1 MQSLALVLLLVG
13 ARHGWLPLYLA
24 LPLGV
29 ALLWLPWL
37 LPGNRTAVAT
47 VGEPDIARLARD
59 LSHNTSQ
66 NALSAAGVA
75 FSVKRLAE
83 KLQSQLDAAEQIVG
97 SAEVMIHTERATSN
111 LARQAM
117 DAATRARAGSDEG
130 QVLLAS
136 TIERMHRLSER
147 MGASREA
154 IEALNQ
160 RSEDIQRVTLVI
172 QGIASQTNLLA
183 LNAAIEAARAGE
195 HGRGFAVVAEEV
207 RGLAGRTA
215 EATEEVGQMV
225 AEIQR
230 QTSEVVEQI
239 RQLSEELGEGVGQVE
254 LTGRQLEGI
263 AELGGRGGEPDYRD
277 RPGRRDQPQPT
288 RQPVRRGRASAR
300 RPQRQRGTDPAP
312 RRSRQPVGEP
322 GRGDQRAP
330 RRGQPGRPTTSRS
343 TTSPGRAR
351 RLSPLASR
359 RTCAA
364 GASTSTTCS
373 TAATSRC
380 PIPSRP
386 STGPASTATPTRSCR
401 ASRSSCWSA
410 TANLVFAIACT
421 PEGYVPTHNRAFA
434 HPPSG
439 DPQTDALRSRS
450 KRLFN
455 DRTGIRCG
463 SHQQPLLLQTYTRDT
478 GELMHD
484 LSVPIFIHGKHWGRP
499 APRLSAGGR
508 GAGQGGRAGG
518 AGAEPGLER
527 LAGCGDQAAGHGAGE
542 HHLPG
547 RRLPGEQGQQGEEQQ
562 GEVGRAQDAFGPE
575 RLVQR
580 RQQ

>member
-1 MQSLALVLLLVG
+1 MQPARSRILFVCLLQSLALVLLLVG

-47 VGEPDIARLARD
+47 VGEPDIA
-59 LSHNTSQ
+59 Q
-66 NALSAAGVA
+66 
-75 FSVKRLAE
+75 
-83 KLQSQLDAAEQIVG
+83 
-97 SAEVMIHTERATSN
+97 
-111 LARQAM
+111 
-117 DAATRARAGSDEG
+117 G

-263 AELGGRGGEPDYRD
+263 AELAAGVESQITEIAQGAEINRSQLASLFAAVEQVRGDLSASEEQTLRLGEAASQLENQAEVISERLAEVSLDAYHQSVYDLAREGAAAIAARFEEDVRSGRIDLDDLFD
-277 RPGRRDQPQPT
+277 RSYQPLPNTQPT
-288 RQPVRRGRASAR
+288 KYRTRFDSY
-300 RPQRQRGTDPAP
+300 TD
-312 RRSRQPVGEP
+312 QVLP
-322 GRGDQRAP
+322 GIQEQLLERNR
-330 RRGQPGRPTTSRS
+330 
-343 TTSPGRAR
+343 
-351 RLSPLASR
+351 
-359 RTCAA
+359 
-364 GASTSTTCS
+364 
-373 TAATSRC
+373 
-380 PIPSRP
+380 
-386 STGPASTATPTRSCR
+386 
-401 ASRSSCWSA
+401 
-410 TANLVFAIACT
+410 NLVFAIACT

-463 SHQQPLLLQTYTRDT
+463 SHQQPLLLQTYTRDAASSRPT
-478 GELMHD
+478 TAALTPA
-484 LSVPIFIHGKHWGRP
+484 SVARTRRSWRRRSQNGKAPATSRNDGRKIASRHSSAP
-499 APRLSAGGR
+499 LQPFGAGPEAAPRNAAKVKSG
-508 GAGQGGRAGG
+508 
-518 AGAEPGLER
+518 PGT
-527 LAGCGDQAAGHGAGE
+527 AWAAA
-542 HHLPG
+542 
-547 RRLPGEQGQQGEEQQ
+547 
-562 GEVGRAQDAFGPE
+562 
-575 RLVQR
+575 
-580 RQQ
+580 

>member
-1 MQSLALVLLLVG
+1 MQPARSRILFVCLLQSLALVLLLVG

-29 ALLWLPWL
+29 VLLWLPWL

-263 AELGGRGGEPDYRD
+263 AELAAGVESQITEIAQGAEINRSQLASLFAAVEQVRGDLSASEEQTLRLGEAASQLENQAEVISERLAEVRPGRLPPVGLRPRPGGRGGYRRSLRGGRAQRAHRPRRPVRPQLPAVAQYPADQVPDPLRQLH
-277 RPGRRDQPQPT
+277 RPGPAGHPGAVAGAQPQPGIRHRLYPRRLRAHPQSRLRPSAQRRPADGRVAQPQQAPVQRPHRDSL
-288 RQPVRRGRASAR
+288 RQPPAAAVA
-300 RPQRQRGTDPAP
+300 TD
-312 RRSRQPVGEP
+312 
-322 GRGDQRAP
+322 
-330 RRGQPGRPTTSRS
+330 
-343 TTSPGRAR
+343 
-351 RLSPLASR
+351 L
-359 RTCAA
+359 
-364 GASTSTTCS
+364 
-373 TAATSRC
+373 
-380 PIPSRP
+380 
-386 STGPASTATPTRSCR
+386 
-401 ASRSSCWSA
+401 
-410 TANLVFAIACT
+410 
-421 PEGYVPTHNRAFA
+421 
-434 HPPSG
+434 HP
-439 DPQTDALRSRS
+439 
-450 KRLFN
+450 
-455 DRTGIRCG
+455 
-463 SHQQPLLLQTYTRDT
+463 
-478 GELMHD
+478 
-484 LSVPIFIHGKHWGRP
+484 
-499 APRLSAGGR
+499 
-508 GAGQGGRAGG
+508 
-518 AGAEPGLER
+518 
-527 LAGCGDQAAGHGAGE
+527 
-542 HHLPG
+542 
-547 RRLPGEQGQQGEEQQ
+547 
-562 GEVGRAQDAFGPE
+562 
-575 RLVQR
+575 
-580 RQQ
+580 